1 MSGYLP
7 AFAELEDRLK
17 HDGIE
22 ADASSIAAVIL
33 GLATANGW
41 TKRPDGFGEWL
52 EQLAMDM
59 IRLRNPQLVKTGSN

>member
-1 MSGYLP
+1 MSGHVP

-22 ADASSIAAVIL
+22 ADPTSIGSVIL
-33 GLATANGW
+33 GLATADDW
-41 TKRPDGFGEWL
+41 TKHPDRFGEWL

-59 IRLRNPQLVKTGSN
+59 IRLRNPHLVKTGSS